1 MILFREYKEYLNS
14 FRFKHLNVETMKN
27 KSLIVTITVVTALS
41 LGILTGCGAYQS
53 SNSDPLTNSTQ
64 IEQTSDT
71 EGGESTQEFSETTQ
85 ETSQEATDT
94 NEIDTTK
101 PSSESEEPTEDNQET
116 AHVHSWET
124 KTITEY
130 TTETVTVV
138 DKPAWD
144 EPAYDETAYREET
157 TIVHHD
163 AVTHIVHHDAEYG
176 MVEADG
182 FQCDCGNF
190 QDHYFDCPVCHGG
203 TTAVGYVYGLIKE
216 AYDEVVV
223 DQAAWDETVT
233 TQVPYT
239 IHHDAVHHEA
249 QTHTEL
255 QQVPHTREITV
266 CSVCKEE
273 KK

>member
-1 MILFREYKEYLNS
+1 MMKGSDKMHIKKLASTL
-14 FRFKHLNVETMKN
+14 MKN

-41 LGILTGCGAYQS
+41 LGILTGCGAYQHA
-53 SNSDPLTNSTQ
+53 NSDPLTNSTQ
-64 IEQTSDT
+64 IEQTVEDET
-71 EGGESTQEFSETTQ
+71 EDQESSEITQETSESTQEE
-85 ETSQEATDT
+85 TDT
-94 NEIDTTK
+94 TENDTK
-101 PSSESEEPTEDNQET
+101 PEVESEEPTEDNQET

-255 QQVPHTREITV
+255 QQVPHTIEITV
-266 CSVCKEE
+266 CSECGEE